1 MNRDEIEQ
9 IAYRSGLIGM
19 ETSES
24 RKAAFWANFEMKLR
38 LEMEQEKEDEFRKT
52 GRWNIWED

>member
-1 MNRDEIEQ
+1 MNQFDIEQ

-24 RKAAFWANFEMKLR
+24 RKAAFWANFEMNLR
-38 LEMEQEKEDEFRKT
+38 LEMEQEKEDTFPKT
-52 GRWNIWED
+52 IHWNLWED